1 MSSQQNDSE
10 DIQDDECKIIPQDS
24 KYQPSYTFKL
34 IVIGDS
40 GVGKTCLSLRAAK
53 DIYTG
58 TNPSTVGFE
67 LVGLYIKYDNQIIL
81 LQIWDTCGQEAYHS
95 LISKFYKNTNA
106 CVIVYSIADK
116 TSFQHCEMWLNEM
129 KNNAPADTKS
139 ILVGNKMDLNDNR
152 QVSKEEALKFK
163 LDKEIDLIFESS
175 AKHGDNSQEIFKE
188 IAKMLYKN
196 LKKSQKGKEFE
207 NQNKKKKNALKNKGY
222 VKYGTN
228 EKLPAFNDDDDD
240 NFQLGNSNPYEDEG
254 GSCKNKKC

>member
-1 MSSQQNDSE
+1 MNNVNNLYNNLNPGL
-10 DIQDDECKIIPQDS
+10 KP
-24 KYQPSYTFKL
+24 
-34 IVIGDS
+34 
-40 GVGKTCLSLRAAK
+40 
-53 DIYTG
+53 
-58 TNPSTVGFE
+58 TNPLNEFSVNTSEFTNKNE
-67 LVGLYIKYDNQIIL
+67 ILNQYDNISLGTYNLDNNINTLGKKIPNQNLFNDNYISQIKPL
-81 LQIWDTCGQEAYHS
+81 DFG
-95 LISKFYKNTNA
+95 
-106 CVIVYSIADK
+106 
-116 TSFQHCEMWLNEM
+116 
-129 KNNAPADTKS
+129 
-139 ILVGNKMDLNDNR
+139 GGLNDINNVIKEEDSLENEDKYVCENKDKENKNENKDKDNYNR

-163 LDKEIDLIFESS
+163 LDKEIDLVFESS